1 MGVLTADRDL
11 TKLTPAMQER
21 VANFLREC
29 ERRDCHV
36 FVTEGYRTYPRQL
49 WLYSFGRSGDNKD
62 KGAVTWT
69 MKSKH
74 LEGLACDIAFS
85 PPQPLYGGNWTR
97 VFEIAEECGLRSL
110 WKHTGMD
117 KPHLEFDPDW
127 KGELKDWGLEYED
140 KLIKAGVVKGKAD
153 LDATLSRREVYKLI
167 VESIKRLN
175 QENLL

>member
-1 MGVLTADRDL
+1 MSVLTADRDL

-74 LEGLACDIAFS
+74 L
-85 PPQPLYGGNWTR
+85 
-97 VFEIAEECGLRSL
+97 
-110 WKHTGMD
+110 
-117 KPHLEFDPDW
+117 
-127 KGELKDWGLEYED
+127 
-140 KLIKAGVVKGKAD
+140 
-153 LDATLSRREVYKLI
+153 DATLSRREVYKLI